1 MGFATGM
8 VIGAVMAAA
17 VIAPVALFG
26 RDRALDVLA
35 IQLAAIGAIYAGF
48 ALIDVRLSVQMV
60 EIAVALAFFAISV
73 VGLWFSP
80 LVLALA
86 YVAHGAWDTAHHLGA
101 VSTAIP
107 RWYPSFCLGYDWLV
121 AVYIWNRF
129 AREPGE

>member
-1 MGFATGM
+1 MSFTTGM

-26 RDRALDVLA
+26 RDRALDLLA
-35 IQLAAIGAIYAGF
+35 IQLAAIGSIYAGF
-48 ALIDVRLSVQMV
+48 ALVDARISVQVM
-60 EIAVALAFFAISV
+60 EIFVALAFFAIAV

-86 YVAHGAWDTAHHLGA
+86 YVVHGAWDAAHHLGA

-121 AVYIWNRF
+121 AAYIANRF
-129 AREPGE
+129 ARQDGE

>member
-1 MGFATGM
+1 MSFVSGM
-8 VIGAVMAAA
+8 AIGAVMAAA
-17 VIAPVALFG
+17 VIAPVTLFD
-26 RDRALDVLA
+26 RDRALDLLA
-35 IQLAAIGAIYAGF
+35 IQLAAIGAVYAGF
-48 ALIDVRLSVQMV
+48 ALVDVRFSVQV
-60 EIAVALAFFAISV
+60 TEIAVALAFFAVSA

-121 AVYIWNRF
+121 AAYIWNRF
-129 AREPGE
+129 SQDD

>member
-1 MGFATGM
+1 MSFISGM
-8 VIGAVMAAA
+8 AIGAVTAAA
-17 VIAPVALFG
+17 VIAPVTLFD
-26 RDRALDVLA
+26 RDRVLDLLA
-35 IQLAAIGAIYAGF
+35 IQLAAIGAVYAGF
-48 ALIDVRLSVQMV
+48 ALVDVRFSVQV
-60 EIAVALAFFAISV
+60 TEITVALAFFVVSA

-121 AVYIWNRF
+121 AAYIWNRF
-129 AREPGE
+129 SRDD

>member
-1 MGFATGM
+1 MSFVSGM
-8 VIGAVMAAA
+8 AIGAVMAAA
-17 VIAPVALFG
+17 VIAPVTLFA
-26 RDRALDVLA
+26 RDRALDLLA

-48 ALIDVRLSVQMV
+48 ALVDVRLSVQV
-60 EIAVALAFFAISV
+60 TEIAVALAFLAVSA

-80 LVLALA
+80 LVLALG

-121 AVYIWNRF
+121 AAYIWNRF
-129 AREPGE
+129 SRDD

>member
-1 MGFATGM
+1 MSFTTGM

-26 RDRALDVLA
+26 RDRALDILA

-48 ALIDVRLSVQMV
+48 ALIDARLSVQIT
-60 EIAVALAFFAISV
+60 EIVVALAFFAISI

-86 YVAHGAWDTAHHLGA
+86 YVGHGAWDTLHHLGA

-107 RWYPSFCLGYDWLV
+107 RWYPSFCLGYDCLV
-121 AVYIWNRF
+121 AVYILRRF
-129 AREPGE
+129 AGDLGE

>member
-1 MGFATGM
+1 MSFVSGM
-8 VIGAVMAAA
+8 AIGAVMAAA
-17 VIAPVALFG
+17 VTAPVTLFG
-26 RDRALDVLA
+26 RDRALDLLA

-48 ALIDVRLSVQMV
+48 ALVDVRLSVQV
-60 EIAVALAFFAISV
+60 TEIVGALVFFAVSA

-86 YVAHGAWDTAHHLGA
+86 YLAHGAWDTVHHLGA

-121 AVYIWNRF
+121 AAYIWNRF
-129 AREPGE
+129 SRDD